1 MITIARAIG
10 TIRFID
16 TRFSGFSYWIYERKI
31 EKKKFKSNQRNPFF
45 YCASDFSF
53 ST

>member
-10 TIRFID
+10 TVRFID

-31 EKKKFKSNQRNPFF
+31 KKKKLKSNWRNPFF
-45 YCASDFSF
+45 YCASSLGF

>member
-10 TIRFID
+10 TVRFID

-31 EKKKFKSNQRNPFF
+31 EKKKFKSNE
-45 YCASDFSF
+45 
-53 ST
+53 